1 MKKILL
7 SLTAVAALAA
17 AAAPAAA
24 QTWRGQD
31 GYDQRG
37 YDQRGYDHQRGY
49 GGAHLTT
56 GYVDGLQ
63 WKIRKAANEGRI
75 SRGEA
80 RGLMA
85 EFRQVQPLAWR
96 VQNGQ
101 ASGWERQRLE
111 RTVNRIEQAVSG
123 YARNDRPD
131 RDYGYGYGDQRRR

>member
-24 QTWRGQD
+24 QSWRGQD
-31 GYDQRG
+31 GYAQRG
-37 YDQRGYDHQRGY
+37 YDNHQRGY
-49 GGAHLTT
+49 GGSQLTT
-56 GYVDGLQ
+56 RYVDGLQ
-63 WKIRKAANEGRI
+63 WKIQNAANQGRI

-80 RGLMA
+80 RSLTA
-85 EFRQVQPLAWR
+85 ELRSVQPLTWK
-96 VQNGQ
+96 VQTGR

-111 RTVNRIEQAVSG
+111 RTVSRIDQAVSS
-123 YARNDRPD
+123 YARYDRGH